1 VAINTLNRQLTT
13 RIPNNFIDR
22 AALVANANQ
31 TGMDQAD
38 RAADV
43 VPGSLRVDSQHLSS
57 GGYRIV
63 AHQVGNS
70 FVATAGRNQIRYLES
85 ESQRSASNDTAGKS
99 LMADKQPFAGAS
111 RMAFH
116 GRTATDRDRL
126 RSTLNRPSTFYKAAI
141 RDSATSRF
149 GVISRKPGICS
160 ALDILGFRLTP
171 PI

>member
-13 RIPNNFIDR
+13 RFPNNFIDR

-31 TGMDQAD
+31 TAMDQAD

-85 ESQRSASNDTAGKS
+85 ENQRSASNDTAGKS
-99 LMADKQPFAGAS
+99 LRPINSHSRAPREWPFMAGHCL
-111 RMAFH
+111 MAI
-116 GRTATDRDRL
+116 GGTRPSCATKTRPIAVRL
-126 RSTLNRPSTFYKAAI
+126 RTRSRRSRIKLNLIRP
-141 RDSATSRF
+141 
-149 GVISRKPGICS
+149 
-160 ALDILGFRLTP
+160 
-171 PI
+171 